1 MKNSACFIGN
11 KLYNDKDKIELHLY
25 YTIYGLIK
33 KHITNFIFGDN
44 TEFVESCYN
53 AVTKLIENKNSVNR
67 ISFLSNDNHN
77 FYFEENYFPENSIK
91 TVKIDSFEKNC
102 LMIDESTVCIFYY
115 DYSFDNNERIIKSSL
130 RYANKKQKPI
140 INVFENY
147 NIPFI

>member
-1 MKNSACFIGN
+1 MNYLEKKEIPDFP
-11 KLYNDKDKIELHLY
+11 LEEPY
-25 YTIYGLIK
+25 YAENIK
-33 KHITNFIFGDN
+33 WTSKFNFD
-44 TEFVESCYN
+44 
-53 AVTKLIENKNSVNR
+53 
-67 ISFLSNDNHN
+67 
-77 FYFEENYFPENSIK
+77 FEENYFPENSIK